1 MADEDKII
9 LHTTWFGS
17 FLVEN
22 GEVIEKKLFPKDVK
36 ELAERRYKKESGEVL
51 DEEVELAEGC
61 DTEVGVLEDR
71 ASDLGVLVDKEVPNI
86 EPEEYSFEAG
96 ILQEVLLE
104 LGRIKLRESV
114 DHGKHMAKAVD
125 SIGDINETLNIL
137 SERLRDWYSL
147 HFPELQN
154 SVDKKGYFDLIAE
167 HGDRDNIMEKIGK
180 DIESTGGEIT
190 EEETE
195 LYRSFAGMIK
205 EKIRLKEE
213 LEDYVQRK
221 MREYAPT
228 LTTLTGPKLGGELIS
243 AAGSLKSLAMMP
255 SSTVQVLGAEK
266 SLFKHLKK
274 GTPPPKHGYI
284 LQHPYVHK
292 ADKGLRGKVAR
303 AFANKISIAARV
315 DYFGSENKGQEL
327 KDQLEKRIKEIKRQ
341 GK

>member
-1 MADEDKII
+1 MTDDDKII

-22 GEVIEKKLFPKDVK
+22 GEVIEKKLFPEDVK
-36 ELAERRYKKESGEVL
+36 ELAERRYKKENGEVL
-51 DEEVELAEGC
+51 DEEIELVESG

-71 ASDLGVLVDKEVPNI
+71 LSGIGVLADEEVPEI
-86 EPEEYSFEAG
+86 EPEEYSLDTG
-96 ILQEVLLE
+96 MLQEVLLE
-104 LGRIKLRESV
+104 LGRIKLRGSV

-125 SIGDINETLNIL
+125 SITDINETLNIL

-154 SVDKKGYFDLIAE
+154 TVDRKGYFDLIAE
-167 HGDRDNIMEKIGK
+167 HGDRDKIMEKIGK

-190 EEETE
+190 EEEAE
-195 LYRSFAGMIK
+195 LYRSFAGVIK
-205 EKIRLKEE
+205 EKIGLKEE
-213 LEDYVQRK
+213 LEEYVKRK
-221 MREYAPT
+221 MKEYAPT

-292 ADKGLRGKVAR
+292 AEKELRGKVAR
-303 AFANKISIAARV
+303 ALANKIAIAARV
-315 DYFGSENKGQEL
+315 DYFGSEDKGREL
-327 KDQLEKRIKEIKRQ
+327 KDQLEERIKEIKEQ